1 MGLLDEFFASEGIIF
16 FRGVRDGRIV
26 EMNCSIIE
34 VYPAGPLLVPPDLL
48 SLKGGS
54 SFDWVEVFE
63 KFFVWIRNFKEIIAN
78 FAAVV

>member
-1 MGLLDEFFASEGIIF
+1 MDLEGIVLF
-16 FRGVRDGRIV
+16 QGARDGRIV

-54 SFDWVEVFE
+54 SFDWIEIVE
-63 KFFVWIRNFKEIIAN
+63 KFLVRIGNFEEIVAN
-78 FAAVV
+78 LAAVV